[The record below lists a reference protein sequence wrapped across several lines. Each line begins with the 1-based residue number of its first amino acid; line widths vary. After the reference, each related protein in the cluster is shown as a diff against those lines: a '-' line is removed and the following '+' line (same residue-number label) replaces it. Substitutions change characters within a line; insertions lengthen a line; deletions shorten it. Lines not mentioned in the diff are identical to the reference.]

1 VRLALIIF
9 FELALLVA
17 VIAAIG
23 AALPRGHVASR
34 SRVVR
39 GSPAEVYA
47 IVRDVAS
54 APQWRSDVKR
64 VEILDATHFCEYSK
78 HHAITYEIA
87 GDEPARSFVT
97 RIVDTDLGYSGSW
110 TWRFEPDSGGTRVTI
125 TENGEVSNVIFRFLS
140 KFVFGYTG
148 TMEKTLAA
156 LSAKCD
162 TAPHPSAAPNR
173 AR

>member
-1 VRLALIIF
+1 VRLALIII

-23 AALPRGHVASR
+23 AALPKGHTASR

-47 IVRDVAS
+47 VVRDLAA
-54 APQWRSDVKR
+54 APQWRREVKR
-64 VEILDATHFCEYSK
+64 VELLDPTHFCEHSR
-78 HHAITYEIA
+78 HGAVTYEIV
-87 GDEPARSFVT
+87 GDDPARTFVT
-97 RIVDTDLGYSGSW
+97 RIVDQDLGYSGSW

-125 TENGEVSNVIFRFLS
+125 TEDGEVSNVIFRVLS
-140 KFVFGYTG
+140 KFVFGYTA

-156 LSAKCD
+156 LSVKCD
-162 TAPHPSAAPNR
+162 TAPHPSAAPSR